1 MLRLTM
7 TNSLRTVILLAA
19 AGLPFNSASTYAQLP
34 TPDLVRLNPPAVQAG
49 QTANVALYGSGL
61 EELTELRFTHDGIRA
76 ERVTKPPAE
85 FFTRPQP
92 AGSSFTVT
100 VAKNTPPGTYEARAV
115 SYLGIS
121 TARAFVVAPADSRE
135 VPEQGNHATRDSAMS
150 IEVNS
155 VISGSVASRG
165 IDWYRF
171 RTKAGQRVLLEIHAE
186 RIDSRLDGLLIAYD
200 TEGRELSRNRDTY
213 GRDPFLEV
221 GDEVDRE
228 YFLAVSDILYRGGDE
243 YFYRLKISDRPHIDL
258 IDPPAGEPGSTGTY
272 TLYGRN
278 LPDSRLSE
286 SVEISGHRLES
297 VQVKITLPEVAST
310 PETFH
315 PGQPRQGM
323 LRGFDYR
330 YRDSN
335 VIRVGFATAP
345 VVPELTGQDMQRV
358 DVPCEIS
365 AGFDRTNDEDVF
377 RFRTQKDRIYCVEA
391 IADRMGSPVDVYL
404 VLHKVTTA
412 PDGAEALT
420 AVTDNDDM
428 PSFFRIDGKNSINPD
443 TSDAA
448 VVFTSDH
455 DGDYQVTVVNQFGS
469 GGVTAR
475 YRLAIR
481 QPVPDFDLLATFER
495 PLPTGRTGYS
505 VTPTLRRGATAGIRI
520 VAPRQDGF
528 DGDIVITAEDL
539 PPGVTA
545 TPLTLTGRTDRG
557 LLVLSAGPDADSW
570 AGRICIIGR
579 AQADGQELVREAR
592 FAALVWGHI
601 FADSIRVRSRLT
613 QWIPLG
619 VNEHEQAPVRLEAV
633 DRTARTVEVGGTL
646 ELPVKVTDNG
656 TRVGTLTVEPHGL
669 SGLHRGAPSVN
680 IAQDT
685 SEGLLKINFTK
696 SGNFDVAPGRYQFV
710 LHGTGVTKYRKNTAA
725 VQRAK
730 AEVMR
735 IAKLAAELKT
745 AAAAAGEAVK
755 AARAVLEQARQKAAG
770 GPPEAGTQ
778 RETRIRQ
785 AESAL
790 QAATAEFQAASSAVN
805 RIKAAQAA
813 TEKALQAAEKAAQA
827 KNTSFAVWSDQV
839 TVNVVPAAK

>member
-1 MLRLTM
+1 MLRLKM
-7 TNSLRTVILLAA
+7 TYFLRTAILSVA
-19 AGLPFNSASTYAQLP
+19 AGLPFIPAATQAQLP

-49 QTANVALYGSGL
+49 QTVNVALYGSGL
-61 EELTELRFTHDGIRA
+61 EELKELRFTHDGIRA

-85 FFTRPQP
+85 FFTEPQP
-92 AGSSFTVT
+92 VGSSFTVT
-100 VAKNTPPGTYEARAV
+100 VSGDVPPGTYEARAV

-135 VPEQGNHATRDSAMS
+135 VAEQGNHSTRDSAMPV
-150 IEVNS
+150 EVNS
-155 VISGSVASRG
+155 VITGNVASRG

-171 RTKAGQRVLLEIHAE
+171 QAKAGQRVLLEIHAE
-186 RIDSRLDGLLIAYD
+186 RIDSRMDGLLIVYD
-200 TEGRELSRNRDTY
+200 ADGREVARNRDTF

-221 GDEVDRE
+221 GGKVDTE
-228 YFLAVSDILYRGGDE
+228 YFLAVSDILYRGGNE
-243 YFYRLKISDRPHIDL
+243 HFYRLEISDRPHIDL

-278 LPDSRLSE
+278 LPGGRLSE
-286 SVEISGHRLES
+286 SVRLNRHRLES
-297 VQVKITLPEVAST
+297 VQVKITLPKVASI

-330 YRDSN
+330 YRGSN
-335 VIRVGFATAP
+335 VIRIGFATAP
-345 VVPELTGQDMQRV
+345 VVVELPTQDVQRV
-358 DVPCEIS
+358 AVPCEIS
-365 AGFDRTNDEDVF
+365 ACFDQPNDEDVF
-377 RFRTQKDRIYCVEA
+377 RFRVQKDRTYCVEA

-404 VLHKVTTA
+404 VLQKVTTG
-412 PDGAEALT
+412 PDGTDTLT
-420 AVTDNDDM
+420 AVADNDDM
-428 PSFFRIDGKNSINPD
+428 SSFFRVDGKDSINPD

-455 DGDYQVTVVNQFGS
+455 EGDYQLTVVNQFGS

-481 QPVPDFDLLATFER
+481 EPIPDFDLLATFER

-505 VTPTLRRGATAGIRI
+505 ITPTLRQGATAGIRI
-520 VAPRQDGF
+520 LAPRQDGF
-528 DGDIVITAEDL
+528 EGDILITAEDL

-545 TPLTLTGRTDRG
+545 TPLRLSGRTDRG
-557 LLVLSAGPDADSW
+557 LLVLSASADAQSW
-570 AGRICIIGR
+570 AGRIRIVGR
-579 AQADGQELVREAR
+579 AQAGGHEIVREAR

-619 VNEHEQAPVRLEAV
+619 VNEHEQAPVILEPA
-633 DRTARTVEVGGTL
+633 AAGERTVEVGGTL

-656 TRVGTLTVEPHGL
+656 TRVGALTVEPHGL
-669 SGLHRGAPSVN
+669 FGLHRGAPSVN
-680 IAQDT
+680 ITQDS

-696 SGNFDVAPGRYQFV
+696 NGNFDVAPGKYQFV

-725 VQRAK
+725 VQRAE

-735 IAKLAAELKT
+735 ITKLSTALK
-745 AAAAAGEAVK
+745 AAASAADDSTK
-755 AARAVLEQARQKAAG
+755 AARTVLEQARTDAAAAKPDTATRLKARV
-770 GPPEAGTQ
+770 Q
-778 RETRIRQ
+778 Q
-785 AESAL
+785 AEAAL
-790 QAATAEFQAASSAVN
+790 KAATAKSQAA
-805 RIKAAQAA
+805 AAEVTRVA
-813 TEKALQAAEKAAQA
+813 TAEVALKKTLQAAEKAASG
-827 KNTSFAVWSDQV
+827 KSTSFAVWSDQL
-839 TVNVVPAAK
+839 TVNVVPAGK